1 MRELKSLKLIYL
13 KGSLLL
19 IILLASFVL
28 ILFES
33 ESLWKRLILSILLI
47 WSSARFYYFLFYVIE
62 KYVDHNYKY
71 SGIWLMFKHIIK
83 KRNDYKAG
91 GPKQSTTAK

>member
-13 KGSLLL
+13 KGML
-19 IILLASFVL
+19 ILMVLLASLVL

-62 KYVDHNYKY
+62 NYVDHNCKY
-71 SGIWLMFKHIIK
+71 SGIWLMIKHIIK
-83 KRNDYKAG
+83 KENDYKSDE
-91 GPKQSTTAK
+91 PK